1 MNTKRNLI
9 QFCPLAVLLALPM
22 AVQAQVNYAISGST
36 ASVTSSPNVTD
47 YIVIDS
53 TYQGYPVTSIED
65 DAFDSCT
72 GLVGVNI
79 PNSVTSIGISAFL
92 GCTSL
97 SSVVIGTNVTS
108 IGDFAFSGTGLGVVT
123 IPNSVTSIGEEA
135 FGECFSLAIVTLPNS
150 VTNIGESAFSECT
163 SLTIMTLPNSITSI
177 GRFTFNGTSLTSVTI
192 PNGVTSI
199 GQSAFAGCV
208 SLTNV
213 AMPGSVTNI
222 APYVFGF
229 CPALTGVY
237 FQGNAPTPTTNTAVF
252 SGDTSAVAYY
262 LPGAT
267 NWGATFDG
275 IPAVMRPPPALAIS
289 TYSNQPVLFFPA
301 GVGAGYVVQ
310 MTTNLSTGPWV
321 TVTNGVVMT
330 AIMVTNPP
338 GTAFFRL
345 Q

>member
-9 QFCPLAVLLALPM
+9 QFCLLAVLLALPM

-36 ASVTSSPNVTD
+36 AYVASSPNANG

-53 TYQGYPVTSIED
+53 TYQGYPVTSIGD

-72 GLVGVNI
+72 GMIGVSI
-79 PNSVTSIGISAFL
+79 PNSVTSIGIFAFL
-92 GCTSL
+92 NCTSL
-97 SSVVIGTNVTS
+97 TSVIIGTNVTS
-108 IGDFAFSGTGLGVVT
+108 IGDDAFNGTGLGIVT
-123 IPNSVTSIGEEA
+123 IPNSVTSIGDDA
-135 FGECFSLAIVTLPNS
+135 FSDCFSLAIVTIPNS
-150 VTNIGESAFSECT
+150 VTNIGQHAFDSCS
-163 SLTIMTLPNSITSI
+163 SLTIMTIPNSVTSI
-177 GRFTFNGTSLTSVTI
+177 GQFTFNGTSLTSVAI
-192 PNGVTSI
+192 PNSVTSI
-199 GQSAFAGCV
+199 GNRAFQACF

-213 AMPGSVTNI
+213 IIPNSVTNI
-222 APYVFGF
+222 AAAAFQF
-229 CPALTGVY
+229 CPALAGVY
-237 FQGNAPTPTTNTAVF
+237 FRGNAPTPTTNTTVF
-252 SGDTSAVAYY
+252 SGDTNAIAYY

-321 TVTNGVVMT
+321 TVTNGAVMT

-338 GTAFFRL
+338 VSAFFRL